1 MFLNI
6 FSLSSSMKETTLFT
20 GTYLEVRTSLEHFL
34 FPFSHG
40 CSHAAGRQ
48 DRKPQELSNKVMFIL
63 FDCKYKTRKSKMR
76 S

>member
-20 GTYLEVRTSLEHFL
+20 GTYLGLVLNISFFPSLMVVLMQQADRIEGHKNYPTKL
-34 FPFSHG
+34 
-40 CSHAAGRQ
+40 CSYC
-48 DRKPQELSNKVMFIL
+48 LIVNM
-63 FDCKYKTRKSKMR
+63 TRKSKMR